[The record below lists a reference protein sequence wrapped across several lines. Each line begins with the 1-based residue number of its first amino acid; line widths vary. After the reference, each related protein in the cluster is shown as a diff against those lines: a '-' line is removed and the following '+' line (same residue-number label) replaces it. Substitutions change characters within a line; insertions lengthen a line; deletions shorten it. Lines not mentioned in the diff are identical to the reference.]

1 MTTLAL
7 ALAIG
12 NPTVFTDPGHVIS
25 NCYAHYY
32 YAGNISG
39 TIVTTIKDRGKVAT
53 ITTRLQISSPDRF
66 FFEQY
71 SSVNPKLKVRAISDG
86 KRYAYPAPRPT
97 DPNMDSTTYL
107 VEPVL
112 QNNGFLMDYK
122 GMYGIISETVVDR
135 SVPLEIAIGRD
146 RDLQTITS
154 LLSKL
159 RDGGTTEY
167 KGETVNI
174 VLGQFKP
181 YPSAPKTVDC
191 AFFINSAGDLRFF
204 KVQGTL
210 PDANNKPIAI
220 ETEWDVSLKVNDQ
233 SAIDKTLYSTEFV
246 DKR

>member
-1 MTTLAL
+1 MTTIAL

-12 NPTVFTDPGHVIS
+12 SPAVSLDPGQVLSDCIS
-25 NCYAHYY
+25 HYY

-53 ITTRLQISSPDRF
+53 VTTRLQISSPDRF

-97 DPNMDSTTYL
+97 DPNMDTTTYL

-112 QNNGFLMDYK
+112 QNNGLLMDYK
-122 GMYGIISETVVDR
+122 AMYGIISETVVDR
-135 SVPLEIAIGRD
+135 SVPLEIAVGRD
-146 RDLQTITS
+146 KDLQTISS

-174 VLGQFKP
+174 VFGQFKP
-181 YPSAPKTVDC
+181 YPSASKSVNC
-191 AFFINSAGDLRFF
+191 AFFVNSAGDLRFF
-204 KVQGTL
+204 KVQGSL
-210 PDANNKPIAI
+210 PGADNKPVAI

-233 SAIDKTLYSTEFV
+233 TAIDKKLYSTDFV